1 MPYLNITTN
10 KPMNRK
16 QKDLIHYAVSKAIT
30 ILPKEKPE
38 YLMSNYNDAASMIL
52 SGDME
57 KPCAMVNL
65 MVLKNVYDDIDKA
78 LFEKLMDVI
87 TEIVSTV
94 LEIDKDRVYFVHTGA
109 LMWSVGGID
118 ILKTLFK

>member
-16 QKDLIHYAVSKAIT
+16 QKDLIHYKVSKAIT

-57 KPCAMVNL
+57 KPCAMVDL

-78 LFEKLMDVI
+78 LFEKLMEVI

-109 LMWSVGGID
+109 LMWSVAGTD
-118 ILKTLFK
+118 ILKTFFK